1 MDKDDV
7 VDIYNAIFLRHKKN
21 EIMPFATTPM
31 GLETIILSDI
41 GQAEKDKIIWY
52 LYHFYVESKIMIQMN
67 LFSKNKLSQ
76 TS

>member
-7 VDIYNAIFLRHKKN
+7 VDIYNGVFLRHKKN

-31 GLETIILSDI
+31 DLETITLSDV

-52 LYHFYVESKIMIQMN
+52 LYHFYVESKIMI
-67 LFSKNKLSQ
+67 
-76 TS
+76 